1 MLFIWGLRDVFK
13 KKDVLPKKMKIT
25 EDYKIE
31 NIIHRKITEDLW
43 LHSYYGERFLN
54 CGKIDT
60 QLLCAGID
68 DEKTIK
74 YLLGLTVFKEA
85 NKLKIR

>member
-1 MLFIWGLRDVFK
+1 
-13 KKDVLPKKMKIT
+13 MKIT

-31 NIIHRKITEDLW
+31 NIIHRKIAENLW

-68 DEKTIK
+68 DVEKLIHN
-74 YLLGLTVFKEA
+74 LL
-85 NKLKIR
+85 NKLYARQPHLYRH